1 METPSFSPA
10 TKIAELVEQLGP
22 APEAKLVLAYS
33 GGVDS
38 QVLAVG
44 LAEYA
49 QSHPEFN
56 YLLVHVHHGLSANA
70 AQWVKHCETMA
81 TQYDLPIKV
90 KPVKVEAG
98 PRVSIEAAARDARYA
113 ALTQELSAG
122 DLLLTAHHQDDQL
135 ETLLLALKRGLGPKG
150 LAAMGQVQ
158 VFAEHAYLV
167 RPLLDVQRQEIEE
180 YARLHDIAHIEDESN
195 QDNRFDRNFLRLDVI
210 PALKARWPAIAATAS
225 RSAQLCAEQQ
235 ALIDDEVGARLP
247 GMVVNMPNVG
257 RPVLDLRLLAQQSE
271 LWRAQLLRGFID
283 ALGFAMPSSAQL
295 KQLLSQLLAAK
306 ADAKVEIRL
315 KPMVLRRFR
324 HHLYIDKYEPSP
336 KLMSIKIAIND
347 SASQH
352 WDIAK
357 NIQLSASMC
366 NEGVRLRLPQSNELV
381 SIRFGAPGAA
391 RCHPHFRDK
400 GRELKKLWQELEVP
414 PWLRDQVPLIY
425 FNDKLVAAVGYWVE
439 KRFLASEEDVG
450 LSFEINKSDES
461 LSPVC

>member
-10 TKIAELVEQLGP
+10 TKIAALIEQLRP
-22 APEAKLVLAYS
+22 APKTKLVLAYS

-38 QVLAVG
+38 QVLAAG
-44 LAEYA
+44 LAEFA
-49 QSHPEFN
+49 QSHPELN

-70 AQWVKHCETMA
+70 AQWAKHCESMA
-81 TQYDLPIKV
+81 AQYGLPIKV
-90 KPVKVEAG
+90 KLVKVDSG

-113 ALTQELSAG
+113 ALAQELSAG

-180 YARLHDIAHIEDESN
+180 YAKLHDIAHIEDESN
-195 QDNRFDRNFLRLDVI
+195 QDDRFDRNFLRLNII

-247 GMVVNMPNVG
+247 GMIVKIPNLAK
-257 RPVLDLRLLAQQSE
+257 PVLDLRLLAQQSE

-283 ALGFAMPSSAQL
+283 SLGFAMPSSVQL
-295 KQLLSQLLAAK
+295 KQLLSQLLVAK

-324 HHLYIDKYEPSP
+324 HHLYIDKYQPSP
-336 KLMSIKIAIND
+336 KLMPIEVATSD
-347 SASQH
+347 SVSH
-352 WDIAK
+352 CWVITENNKLELNRCD
-357 NIQLSASMC
+357 
-366 NEGVRLRLPQSNELV
+366 EGVRLRLPQANERV
-381 SIRFGAPGAA
+381 SIRFGALGSS

-400 GRELKKLWQELEVP
+400 GRELKKLWQELAVP

-425 FNDKLVAAVGYWVE
+425 FNDMLVAAVGYWID
-439 KRFLASEEDVG
+439 KRFLALETDVG
-450 LSFEINKSDES
+450 LHFEMVAICE
-461 LSPVC
+461 